1 MGPAHGAHSRPVAT
15 PSSAEESIAG
25 CCTIDGCIAGRN
37 AGRSPGVAAP
47 GCDTRAPRETS
58 GRASRSARP
67 GKSSATPNTAS
78 RTMAAPRPNRLASTA
93 QPPATAASVPT
104 IAKVNAM
111 PASIGSTLRAN
122 D

>member
-1 MGPAHGAHSRPVAT
+1 
-15 PSSAEESIAG
+15 
-25 CCTIDGCIAGRN
+25 
-37 AGRSPGVAAP
+37 
-47 GCDTRAPRETS
+47 
-58 GRASRSARP
+58 
-67 GKSSATPNTAS
+67 
-78 RTMAAPRPNRLASTA
+78 MAAPRPNRLVSTA